1 MFLLADA
8 RAGARN
14 FPASISKTHPD
25 FALLDRLRASIIDS
39 AGGEK
44 RLVDALPSLLQGA
57 IDFVLDPVRT
67 ARNAVSELDNVEKTF
82 IGLKVEHFLRDFLNV
97 PKGVRDLIING
108 TDVDVK
114 NTVGRTWTIP
124 PETYRNE
131 EPCLLIAIADNE
143 KRFWLGL
150 IVARDA
156 YLGAKEGNR
165 DGKRAIT
172 SKGISNILWLVPG
185 KALPPSRWRDVDLVR
200 FRELRNLKG
209 GTKRAVLFFSENLNV
224 PIHREII
231 QTLLFDQLDYMKR
244 LRDNGGARTH
254 LAKHGISLLSS
265 KYDRA
270 KLVALDFN
278 ISSADFFVASK
289 R

>member
-1 MFLLADA
+1 MLDKRPSL
-8 RAGARN
+8 RS
-14 FPASISKTHPD
+14 FPASISDGHQD
-25 FALLDRLRASIIDS
+25 YDVLNGLRSAILDS
-39 AGGEK
+39 AGGEQN
-44 RLVDALPSLLQGA
+44 LTNALPNLLQGA

-67 ARNAVSELDNVEKTF
+67 ARNAISELDNVEKTF

-97 PKGVRDLIING
+97 PKGIRDLVING

-124 PETYRNE
+124 PETYRVE
-131 EPCLLIAIADNE
+131 EPCLLIAIADSE

-150 IVARDA
+150 IIARDA

-172 SKGISNILWLVPG
+172 TKGMQNILWLVSG
-185 KALPPSRWRDVDLVR
+185 KSLPPSRWEHVDLDR
-200 FRELRNLKG
+200 FRKLRNLKG
-209 GTKRAVLFFSENLNV
+209 GTARAVQFFSENLGI

-231 QTLLFDQLDYMKR
+231 QTLLYDQLDYMKR
-244 LRDNGGARTH
+244 IRANGGART
-254 LAKHGISLLSS
+254 LLRNQGVALLSS

-270 KLVALDFN
+270 ELISLGLDIQSPDYFIALR
-278 ISSADFFVASK
+278 I
-289 R
+289 

>member
-1 MFLLADA
+1 MLDKRPSL
-8 RAGARN
+8 RS
-14 FPASISKTHPD
+14 FPASISDGHQD
-25 FALLDRLRASIIDS
+25 YYVLNGLRSAILDS
-39 AGGEK
+39 AGGEQN
-44 RLVDALPSLLQGA
+44 LTNALPNLLQGA

-67 ARNAVSELDNVEKTF
+67 ARNAISELDNVEKTF

-97 PKGVRDLIING
+97 PKGIRDLVING

-124 PETYRNE
+124 PETYRVE
-131 EPCLLIAIADNE
+131 EPCLLIAIADSE

-150 IVARDA
+150 IIARDA

-172 SKGISNILWLVPG
+172 TKGMQNILWLVLG
-185 KALPPSRWRDVDLVR
+185 KSLPPSRWEHVDLDR
-200 FRELRNLKG
+200 FRKLRNLKG
-209 GTKRAVLFFSENLNV
+209 GTARAVQFFSENLGI

-231 QTLLFDQLDYMKR
+231 QTLLYDQLDYMKR
-244 LRDNGGARTH
+244 IRANGGART
-254 LAKHGISLLSS
+254 LLRNQGVALLSS

-270 KLVALDFN
+270 ELISLGLDIQSPDYFIALR
-278 ISSADFFVASK
+278 I
-289 R
+289 